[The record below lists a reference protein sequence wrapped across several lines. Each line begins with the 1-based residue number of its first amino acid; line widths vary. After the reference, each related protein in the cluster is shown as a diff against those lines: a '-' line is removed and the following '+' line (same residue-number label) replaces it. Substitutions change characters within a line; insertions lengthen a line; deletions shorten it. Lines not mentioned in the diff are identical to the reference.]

1 VEPSP
6 ELEAVVRR
14 RFAAWNA
21 GDFEAIINLC
31 ADEPGVLFIGSDPD
45 EWWSGFETFRRIVE
59 SQIGERADLGVSID
73 LEEVVAF
80 SDGMLGWAACRLTLR
95 RADGTT
101 VALRNTGILHLNHG
115 VWRFVHTHLSQGVAN
130 EEVFGTTLTTTVEH
144 LAAAVRVEQPDLT
157 GTMADDGTVTIAFSD
172 IERSTDLAVRLG
184 DKKWFELLRWHNHLV
199 SKCVADYGGRIVKSL
214 GDGYMFAFA
223 SASRA
228 LNSSIDIQRSL
239 NDAHDGENL
248 SVRIGLHTGEVLR
261 DADDFFGHA
270 VIIAARIA
278 AAAEG
283 NEVLVSSLVNELTRG
298 VGTFK
303 FGEPRSVQLEGF
315 PGERQVFPL
324 IWRAEEHS
332 LG

>member
-1 VEPSP
+1 MEPSP

-21 GDFEAIINLC
+21 GDLETIINLC

-59 SQIGERADLGVSID
+59 SQIGERADASID
-73 LEEVVAF
+73 LEEVVAL
-80 SDGMLGWAACRLTLR
+80 SDGTLGWVACRLILR

-101 VALRNTGILHLNHG
+101 VPLRHTGILHLNHG

-130 EEVFGTTLTTTVEH
+130 EETFGTTLTTTVEH
-144 LAAAVRVEQPDLT
+144 LAAAVRVEQPDMT

-184 DKKWFELLRWHNHLV
+184 DKKWFELLRWHNHVV
-199 SKCVADYGGRIVKSL
+199 SKCVAEHGGRIVKSL

-228 LNSSIDIQRSL
+228 LNGSIAIQRSL
-239 NDAHDGENL
+239 REVHDGEEL

-261 DADDFFGHA
+261 GADDFFGHA
-270 VIIAARIA
+270 VIIAARVA
-278 AAAEG
+278 AAADG
-283 NEVLVSSLVNELTRG
+283 NEILVSSLVNELTRG
-298 VGTFK
+298 IGTFE
-303 FGEPRSVQLEGF
+303 FGEPRTVELKGI
-315 PGERQVFPL
+315 PGDRQVFPL
-324 IWRAEEHS
+324 IWQ
-332 LG
+332 